1 MEKYVYGK
9 VYLAYGETLYIV
21 SIGDIYLK
29 MSNNV
34 VWKIHNVRHIPKL
47 MCNLVSIG
55 QLDNEGHNV
64 VFTGGVW
71 KVTKSVMV
79 VA

>member
-9 VYLAYGETLYIV
+9 VYLAYGEPLDIV

-34 VWKIHNVRHIPKL
+34 VWKIHKVRHIPKL
-47 MCNLVSIG
+47 MCNLVSVG
-55 QLDNEGHNV
+55 
-64 VFTGGVW
+64 
-71 KVTKSVMV
+71 
-79 VA
+79 

>member
-55 QLDNEGHNV
+55 
-64 VFTGGVW
+64 
-71 KVTKSVMV
+71 
-79 VA
+79 